1 MSACQRT
8 GGQKGSVA
16 HERSPVMS
24 FQLCPFLPRLPHLR
38 RAWDRRQR
46 PASGFCAVWGK
57 GGMPQEPAKSRSRAE
72 ALLGAMHGCCQAHLR
87 CV

>member
-16 HERSPVMS
+16 HERSPVMN
-24 FQLCPFLPRLPHLR
+24 FQLCPFLPRHPHLR

-57 GGMPQEPAKSRSRAE
+57 GGCLAFMSFPFRTPAAV
-72 ALLGAMHGCCQAHLR
+72 MHTLKVCYQKP
-87 CV
+87 